1 MSKKYRVSN
10 KRGIPWALLGI
21 ISLAI
26 YLWFTFDTGEYNVYI
41 IVITVALLLIW
52 LANYFRKRNIS
63 KQFDIYSNKLVE
75 HFGERTERED
85 FTTEVRVLNE
95 TEEKVCEYC
104 GASQTN
110 SSTNCENCGKN
121 LS

>member
-26 YLWFTFDTGEYNVYI
+26 YLWFTFDTGEYNIYI
-41 IVITVALLLIW
+41 IVITLALLLIW

-75 HFGERTERED
+75 HFDERTERED
-85 FTTEVRVLNE
+85 FTTEVNVLNVSE
-95 TEEKVCEYC
+95 KKVCKFC
-104 GASQTN
+104 GASQIN